1 MIMQSIVH
9 GLQERYGERVT
20 FASAEIDDP
29 AAANLIKE
37 YRARGTPFIVL
48 LGKDGQ
54 IAHRIYGVVE
64 AGELTLW
71 LDRLL
76 Q

>member
-1 MIMQSIVH
+1 MQSIVH
-9 GLQERYGERVT
+9 GLHEEYGERVT

-29 AAANLIKE
+29 AAAALIKA

-54 IAHRIYGVVE
+54 MAHRIYGVVD
-64 AGELTLW
+64 ASELRQW

-76 Q
+76 K

>member
-1 MIMQSIVH
+1 MQSIVH
-9 GLQERYGERVT
+9 GLQAEYGEQVT

-29 AAANLIKE
+29 AARSLVKT

-54 IAHRIYGVVE
+54 MAHRIYGVVE
-64 AGELTLW
+64 ASELRRW
-71 LDRLL
+71 LERLL

>member
-1 MIMQSIVH
+1 MQSIVH
-9 GLQERYGERVT
+9 GLREQYGEQVT
-20 FASAEIDDP
+20 FASAEFDDP
-29 AAANLIKE
+29 DTAAWRKQ
-37 YRARGTPFIVL
+37 YRVRGTPFIVL

-54 IAHRIYGVVE
+54 VAHRIYGVVE
-64 AGELTLW
+64 GSELTRW

>member
-1 MIMQSIVH
+1 MMQSIVH
-9 GLQERYGERVT
+9 GLKEQYGERVT
-20 FASAEIDDP
+20 FASAEIEDP
-29 AAANLIKE
+29 ATASWRKQ
-37 YRARGTPFIVL
+37 YRVRGTPFIVL

-54 IAHRIYGVVE
+54 IAHRISGVVE
-64 AGELTLW
+64 ASELTQW

>member
-1 MIMQSIVH
+1 MQSIVH
-9 GLQERYGERVT
+9 GLQEKYGGQVT

-29 AAANLIKE
+29 ETSAWRKQ
-37 YRARGTPFIVL
+37 YRVRGIPFIVL

-54 IAHRIYGVVE
+54 VAHRIYGVVE
-64 AGELTLW
+64 SSELTRW

>member
-1 MIMQSIVH
+1 MQSIVH
-9 GLQERYGERVT
+9 GLQEEYGERVT

-29 AAANLIKE
+29 AARTLIKT

-54 IAHRIYGVVE
+54 MAHRISGVVE
-64 AGELTLW
+64 ASELRSW
-71 LDRLL
+71 LERLL